1 MPKLQPHRFKI
12 VGPPASNEDLD
23 TFIKNCKS
31 LGMTHPAIP
40 EELESLWRIGS
51 EWHLVEEHY
60 NVFGFNIYNPKEII
74 QITGK
79 IFGGEEIKQE
89 WASEIQ
95 GISCADKDWLC
106 VCGYSEYDYIF
117 MNFDKESSLFGAT
130 RHMVN
135 NCNTDEEL
143 TAPPASNFI
152 AYVERYLENW
162 NEDEEIS
169 T

>member
-95 GISCADKDWLC
+95 
-106 VCGYSEYDYIF
+106 
-117 MNFDKESSLFGAT
+117 ESNLFGAT

-135 NCNTDEEL
+135 NCNIDEEL

-152 AYVERYLENW
+152 TYVESNLENW